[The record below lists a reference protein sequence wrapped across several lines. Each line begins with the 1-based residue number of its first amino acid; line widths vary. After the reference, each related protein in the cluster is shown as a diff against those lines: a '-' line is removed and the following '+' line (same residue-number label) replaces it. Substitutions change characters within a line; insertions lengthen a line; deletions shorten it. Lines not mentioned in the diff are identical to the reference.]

1 MVWKIAL
8 RHVLGERRRTTILIV
23 SLAFAA
29 FVGIVG
35 NTIVTSLES
44 NINRGLRSGLLGD
57 LQAVAEE
64 ARSVDM
70 TSEPDSTSRLI
81 PGALG
86 AERSLLESPHVRAV
100 APRLRVTALL
110 MAKDNEA
117 PAIIMGVDPAKEA
130 AACPGDDPA
139 AMGALRGG
147 GILLGP
153 GIADRLRLVAGD
165 ELTLLVNT
173 PDGLFEGD
181 VLAVAGVHEPGGL
194 PLFGEMLAFMR
205 LAELQELLGVE
216 DELSSF
222 AIAVAPGIDLQRA
235 RHELQQQVAPLGL
248 RIVPWTEAAGPLVDI
263 GTIGTLGIALTNFLL
278 WLVIA
283 LGVGNTFLIIVIERR
298 RQIGAM
304 MALGTSRRSIL
315 GIVLAESIL
324 ISCGA
329 AAAGALL
336 SLALCLPLAWAGMP
350 VFSRAMMFAFGG
362 ERFFPEIAWQPFAVG
377 LVVVTLLGPLSALLP
392 AISASRVDP
401 VDAMRAR

>member
-8 RHVLGERRRTTILIV
+8 RHVMGERRRTTILLV

-35 NTIVTSLES
+35 NTIVASLES

-57 LQAVAEE
+57 LQAVDE
-64 ARSVDM
+64 AVRSVDM
-70 TSEPDSTSRLI
+70 TAEPDSTSRLI
-81 PGALG
+81 SGAAS
-86 AERSLLESPHVRAV
+86 AERALLESPHVRAV
-100 APRLRVTALL
+100 APRLRVSALL
-110 MAKDNEA
+110 MSEDNEA
-117 PAIIMGVDPAKEA
+117 PAVIIGIDPAREA
-130 AACPGDDPA
+130 ATCPGNDPA
-139 AMGALRGG
+139 AMGALGEG

-153 GIADRLRLVAGD
+153 GIAGRLGLAAGD
-165 ELTLLVNT
+165 EVTLLVNT

-181 VLAVAGVHEPGGL
+181 VLTVSGIHEPGGL
-194 PLFGEMLAFMR
+194 PLFGEMLAFMQ
-205 LAELQELLGVE
+205 LAELQELLGVA

-222 AIAVAPGIDLQRA
+222 AIAVAPHTDLPHAQRDLQ
-235 RHELQQQVAPLGL
+235 HSIAPVGL
-248 RIVPWTEAAGPLVDI
+248 RIFHWTEAAGPLVDI
-263 GTIGTLGIALTNFLL
+263 GRIGTLGVAFTNFLL

-304 MALGTSRRSIL
+304 MALGTGRRKIL
-315 GIVLAESIL
+315 GIVLAESAV

-329 AAAGALL
+329 AVAGALL
-336 SLALCLPLAWAGMP
+336 SLALCLPVAAAGVP

-362 ERFFPEIAWQPFAVG
+362 ERFFPEITWPPFAVG
-377 LVVVTLLGPLSALLP
+377 LVVVILLGPLSALLP
-392 AISASRVDP
+392 AISASRVEP